1 MLPLIDNCR
10 AGAGTGGTGGA
21 SPARNL
27 PHFITA
33 ASCGQSPGGI
43 FRANNDRR
51 IHVNSGVL
59 YKPVKIWNARI
70 EFGAFGVY
78 RDIPRLYDGRD
89 AFRASGR
96 RGEVARDHRSIYRP
110 CVRGPDDRIF
120 LPQRRPRQDQGD
132 GISAD
137 GAVSRRAGRVHR
149 PTAGS
154 GARQAPDHGR
164 AVRAAAENSPRHAG
178 RLSGSRRGARRLARA
193 QRAAA
198 RTDRA
203 QSRLRLRP
211 RRGAEKT
218 RSGLLAERGVK
229 LKKIY
234 AGPEKVF
241 SIEFFPP
248 KTEKGDE
255 SLFREIDSL
264 KSLNPAFCSVT
275 YGAGGSTRERTVDLV
290 DRIHRECGLAGMCHL
305 TVVGQSKDRVR
316 SVLERLKEKR
326 IENLIALSGDP
337 PQGVTDWRPHSDG
350 FRHSIELVREALAYG
365 CFSIAVAGFPE
376 VHPRAKSR
384 EEDLRYLKEKVDAGA
399 DVIITQLF
407 FDNDHFFRFADDLR
421 RLGVKV
427 PIVPGMLPIL
437 STAQVRRFTA
447 LCGAKIPA
455 PLEERLARVDGDDEA
470 AVELGIEYATE
481 QCRALLDAG
490 VPGIHF
496 YSLNKARSVRA
507 IFNNLGLGR

>member
-1 MLPLIDNCR
+1 M
-10 AGAGTGGTGGA
+10 
-21 SPARNL
+21 
-27 PHFITA
+27 
-33 ASCGQSPGGI
+33 
-43 FRANNDRR
+43 
-51 IHVNSGVL
+51 
-59 YKPVKIWNARI
+59 
-70 EFGAFGVY
+70 
-78 RDIPRLYDGRD
+78 
-89 AFRASGR
+89 
-96 RGEVARDHRSIYRP
+96 
-110 CVRGPDDRIF
+110 
-120 LPQRRPRQDQGD
+120 
-132 GISAD
+132 
-137 GAVSRRAGRVHR
+137 
-149 PTAGS
+149 
-154 GARQAPDHGR
+154 
-164 AVRAAAENSPRHAG
+164 
-178 RLSGSRRGARRLARA
+178 
-193 QRAAA
+193 
-198 RTDRA
+198 
-203 QSRLRLRP
+203 
-211 RRGAEKT
+211 
-218 RSGLLAERGVK
+218 K

-290 DRIHRECGLAGMCHL
+290 DRIHRECGLEVMCHL
-305 TVVGQSKDRVR
+305 TVVGQSKDQVR

-337 PQGVTDWRPHSDG
+337 PQGVTDWKPHPDG

-470 AVELGIEYATE
+470 AVELGIEYASE